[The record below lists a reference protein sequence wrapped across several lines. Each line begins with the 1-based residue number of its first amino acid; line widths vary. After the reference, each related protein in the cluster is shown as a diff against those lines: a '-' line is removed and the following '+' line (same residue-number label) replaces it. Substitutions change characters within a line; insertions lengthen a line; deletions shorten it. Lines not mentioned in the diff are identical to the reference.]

1 MSAETQKV
9 DVLAVMD
16 RLIELSSSEF
26 NRRRD
31 AGASSGDLHLLA
43 GRTNAAI
50 EARAAVS
57 ELIERV
63 DVLRE
68 QRGALEYAM
77 RTIRDI
83 ASERAIDYM
92 AARYRVRTA
101 SEAALARVGG
111 AE

>member
-1 MSAETQKV
+1 MSAEMQKV

-57 ELIERV
+57 ELIEAAVQAHAYLCEKAPGSATEYR
-63 DVLRE
+63 LR
-68 QRGALEYAM
+68 
-77 RTIRDI
+77 
-83 ASERAIDYM
+83 
-92 AARYRVRTA
+92 
-101 SEAALARVGG
+101 AALARVGG